1 MTNTGDRFG
10 RWTVLREGE
19 LYFAPSGRY
28 KAKRFVCQCKCGKEK
43 LVRESTL
50 ISGEST
56 SCGCYSAELNSIQH
70 TTHGLSKH
78 KLYDV
83 WHDMVR
89 RCTDISRKDY
99 KHYGGRGIT
108 ICPEWLGQYGI
119 IAFLKDMEESFV
131 DGLELER
138 KDVNGNYCP
147 ENCTW
152 VTRQIQVINRRPM
165 YNGFD
170 ANFLTFQGKTL
181 CLSQWAEETGIA
193 RSILTDRIGKLKWTV
208 EKALTAKIR
217 PKRTVVLYNSK
228 RFLLTEV
235 LKYPPNV
242 YAKAKSAGIT
252 AHQYVA
258 DILHNKAEV
267 FIEVNRTEHKI
278 LSLTDRSAA
287 IKQEMFIVDFWNNFM
302 GVELPQ

>member
-10 RWTVLREGE
+10 RWEVLREGE

-50 ISGEST
+50 VSGEST
-56 SCGCYSAELNSIQH
+56 SCGCYSAELNSVKH

-89 RCTDISRKDY
+89 RCTDTSRKDY

-108 ICPEWLGQYGI
+108 ICSEWLGQYGI
-119 IAFLKDMEESFV
+119 IAFLKDMEESFI

-181 CLSQWAEETGIA
+181 CLSQWEEETGIG
-193 RSILTDRIGKLKWTV
+193 RKIISDRVGKLEWTV
-208 EKALTAKIR
+208 EKALTSKVR
-217 PKRTVVLYNSK
+217 PKRTVVVCNNK

-235 LKYPPNV
+235 LKHPPNV
-242 YAKAKSAGIT
+242 HVKAKSAGIT

-267 FIEVNRTEHKI
+267 IIEVDGTEYNVPSI
-278 LSLTDRSAA
+278 LDRGMS
-287 IKQEMFIVDFWNNFM
+287 INQEMFIVDFWNNFM
-302 GVELPQ
+302 E